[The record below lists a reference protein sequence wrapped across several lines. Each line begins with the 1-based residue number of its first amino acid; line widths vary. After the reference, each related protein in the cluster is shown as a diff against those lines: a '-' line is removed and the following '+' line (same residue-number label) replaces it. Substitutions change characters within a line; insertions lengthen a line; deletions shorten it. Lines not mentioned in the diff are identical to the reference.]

1 MTSVSSMTNSFAL
14 AVSQTKTRKAIEP
27 ENLASAVKLK
37 QQQELIQ
44 TAQQAFNSKDAEQP
58 SLLTFTGE
66 IAKDAAIKHT
76 KQTLVFAAIE
86 AFKESEHRPIQDRPR
101 IQTQA

>member
-14 AVSQTKTRKAIEP
+14 VVSPSKTQKAIEP
-27 ENLASAVKLK
+27 ENLAAAVKLK

-44 TAQQAFNSKDAEQP
+44 TAQQAFNDKDSEQQ
-58 SLLTFTGE
+58 SLVTPTGE
-66 IAKDAAIKHT
+66 IAKNAAIKHT
-76 KQTLVFAAIE
+76 KQTLAFAAIE
-86 AFKESEHRPIQDRPR
+86 AFQESEHRPIQDRPR